1 VDVRKL
7 GDGRTLLRPAVDEDL
22 LTVEPAALS
31 GDFEH
36 ELVRFDG
43 GTQVQVRGSGSM
55 SESVLAGVDMSGA
68 RLRQLTLTDVAFEQV
83 DLSGAV
89 LDEVTAR
96 RVELVRCR
104 AMGLRLV
111 VAQLADVYA
120 EGCRFDYGTLHVERA
135 KGRAAF
141 RECTF
146 REATISGDL
155 SDTVFIDCDFAAAD
169 FQAALAKGCDL
180 RSSRLVG
187 ARGLLSLRGAQITAE
202 QAVSVADQLAA
213 EAGLI
218 VVRP

>member
-1 VDVRKL
+1 M
-7 GDGRTLLRPAVDEDL
+7 LRPAVDADL
-22 LTVEPAALS
+22 LAVEPAELS

-43 GTQVQVRGSGSM
+43 GSQAEVTGSGSV
-55 SESVLAGVDMSGA
+55 SESTVAGVDLSGA
-68 RLRQLTLTDVAFEQV
+68 RLRPLMLTDVAFERV

-104 AMGLRLV
+104 AMGVRLGF
-111 VAQLADVYA
+111 AQVADVYA

-135 KGRAAF
+135 KGVAAF

-155 SDTVFIDCDFAAAD
+155 SAAVFLDCDFAATEFGAVH
-169 FQAALAKGCDL
+169 AKGCDL
-180 RSSRLVG
+180 RSSRLMG
-187 ARGLLSLRGAQITAE
+187 ARGLLSLRGASITAE

-213 EAGLI
+213 EAGLT